1 MRLSYTQV
9 RKILRAHEDGV
20 AAATSIDALSS
31 IWYYLHYVAYI
42 FNTYRIFIYKQLYS
56 DFKDFC
62 AEVRIPASTLMAS
75 FAAQTVRDRR
85 VPFTIGE
92 TSRSSRA
99 TATMQKALA
108 TLHANAM
115 ERTGETSEAQII
127 EDVDDAVEAV
137 RAAKR

>member
-1 MRLSYTQV
+1 MAS
-9 RKILRAHEDGV
+9 KILNVRMDE
-20 AAATSIDALSS
+20 
-31 IWYYLHYVAYI
+31 
-42 FNTYRIFIYKQLYS
+42 QLYS